1 MEENNK
7 IKTILIDSGMIETND
22 GQIQGVPAN
31 PRMITNE
38 KMEALKGSIQEFP
51 DMLSMRELLVYPFG
65 EKYVVLGG
73 NMRFK
78 ACLSLGYTKMP
89 CKVIPSDTPAE
100 KLRAIVM
107 QDNNQFGSMDWDMVA
122 SDWDIEEL
130 VGWSVDIP
138 EEWELNLSDLDDSF
152 SLPDGE
158 KKRMRN
164 MTFTL
169 SNEQAEFIEKCLNG
183 ICVLEENT
191 FGNVNKNGNSL
202 YEIVRQWEGLKK

>member
-7 IKTILIDSGMIETND
+7 INTILIDSGMIETND

-38 KMEALKGSIQEFP
+38 KMEALKGSIQELP

-65 EKYVVLGG
+65 GKYVVLGG

-107 QDNNQFGSMDWDMVA
+107 QDNNQFGAMNWDMVA
-122 SDWDIEEL
+122 SDWDINEL

-138 EEWELNLSDLDDSF
+138 EEWKLNPSDYGETF
-152 SLPDGE
+152 NLPDGE
-158 KKRMRN
+158 KKPIQQ
-164 MTFTL
+164 MTFTFADK
-169 SNEQAEFIEKCLNG
+169 QAELIKECISKISKVDF
-183 ICVLEENT
+183 T
-191 FGNVNKNGNSL
+191 FGNENKNGNAL
-202 YEIVRQWEGLKK
+202 YEIVRQWDEQRK